1 MMKDL
6 TSLVPIPVVGVLV
19 SLLLLLLKTLWIGVK
34 RRRKMKLSKLINNFL
49 TKYKKIQLKN
59 VKMT

>member
-34 RRRKMKLSKLINNFL
+34 RRRKIKLSKLINNFL